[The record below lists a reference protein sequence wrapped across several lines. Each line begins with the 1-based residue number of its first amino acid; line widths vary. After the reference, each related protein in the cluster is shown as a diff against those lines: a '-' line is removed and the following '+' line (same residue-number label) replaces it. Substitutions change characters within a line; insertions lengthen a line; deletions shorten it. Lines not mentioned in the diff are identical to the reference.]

1 MTSYKAFRPGQ
12 FFKRRQKESD
22 YKECADYAEY
32 AEIAEYAEYAEYADY
47 AKFLLHKQMFSFS
60 NYILS
65 FLLCSLS
72 HK

>member
-32 AEIAEYAEYAEYADY
+32 AEIAEYAEYAEYAE
-47 AKFLLHKQMFSFS
+47 
-60 NYILS
+60 
-65 FLLCSLS
+65 
-72 HK
+72 